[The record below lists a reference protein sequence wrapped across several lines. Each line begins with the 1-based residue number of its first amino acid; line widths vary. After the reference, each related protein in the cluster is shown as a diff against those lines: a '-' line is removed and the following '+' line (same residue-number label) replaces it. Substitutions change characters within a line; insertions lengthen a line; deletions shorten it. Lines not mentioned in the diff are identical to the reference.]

1 MRSINPPIPFDEFLE
16 KNFKNLKSLIDN
28 NQIIVIDAQG
38 NEVDSSEW
46 KPYIAE
52 YYENDRERINLD
64 VDSMF
69 FEDDRDKINLD
80 VDSMSFEKD
89 DVDISLDNEADDS
102 EKEIQEELEMINKI
116 DDEEKT
122 KIAYKNRLIKFLEE
136 YDEPSRII
144 LEKNLK
150 LANRKIEELQDERKK
165 VLNRINL
172 KINDGVDTAIASND
186 DEQQSLEEIQEKL
199 KPISKINVE
208 KKAKIESND
217 RIINSLGKYDGSY
230 GKELEKKVEKQQY
243 SYQKQ
248 EKFQSEQKQVSS
260 HINLTTN
267 NEEEIKEEDASE
279 RLKKIDAEE
288 QAKMT
293 HKNRLMK
300 SIEQCNG
307 LEREILEKGL
317 KNTNQKIKELQS
329 ERESLLIRIDQENQ
343 QLG

>member
-1 MRSINPPIPFDEFLE
+1 
-16 KNFKNLKSLIDN
+16 
-28 NQIIVIDAQG
+28 
-38 NEVDSSEW
+38 
-46 KPYIAE
+46 
-52 YYENDRERINLD
+52 
-64 VDSMF
+64 
-69 FEDDRDKINLD
+69 
-80 VDSMSFEKD
+80 
-89 DVDISLDNEADDS
+89 
-102 EKEIQEELEMINKI
+102 
-116 DDEEKT
+116 
-122 KIAYKNRLIKFLEE
+122 LEE

-150 LANRKIEELQDERKK
+150 QANRKIEELQDERRK

-186 DEQQSLEEIQEKL
+186 EQHSLEEIQEEL

-208 KKAKIESND
+208 KKAEIESNN

-230 GKELEKKVEKQQY
+230 GKELETKVEKQQY
-243 SYQKQ
+243 SYQKK

-288 QAKMT
+288 QAKIT

-300 SIEQCNG
+300 SIEQCN
-307 LEREILEKGL
+307 
-317 KNTNQKIKELQS
+317 
-329 ERESLLIRIDQENQ
+329 
-343 QLG
+343 